1 MEYIETMIDTYTH
14 LLFCQEVNMP
24 INCTSSVRLPE
35 IHPEALILSVLSLI
49 LRQVVHWAVV
59 YTRTRHKV
67 GNDVSGMY
75 TRHFRAKLVEQTPRL
90 ISKRELL

>member
-14 LLFCQEVNMP
+14 LLFCQEFNMP

-49 LRQVVHWAVV
+49 LMQVIHWAVV
-59 YTRTRHKV
+59 YTRTGTSARHKV

-75 TRHFRAKLVEQTPRL
+75 TRYFRAKLVEQTLR
-90 ISKRELL
+90 